1 MLKSFKSIA
10 FFCRLL
16 PRKKMFLG
24 YEEKYFYNET
34 NLIIGVCEARTTLI
48 LINCLMLFLLLMIA
62 VRNLYLG
69 SYGYLMVCLI
79 FEVMLL

>member
-1 MLKSFKSIA
+1 MQVY
-10 FFCRLL
+10 CLL
-16 PRKKMFLG
+16 LQIITTKENVSW